1 MPSLAKFLTV
11 GLFVALLAPA
21 AGAPTPVPGGAN
33 GVSAVSGKLGDTVF
47 NGVLRIKIV
56 ALREATDADH
66 SELAARSSDLTAT
79 PDKKV
84 LVMQSLLRNGA
95 HDEFIDLLQ
104 YTLADKDDVSVE
116 IPSNA
121 SKMRTSISCKAPR
134 AASRARFSSTRT
146 SSREAHRAVR
156 HLRRSLGFSS
166 GSLYH
171 PEPVTDAGGVRDRYS
186 RPSEPPVTGC
196 PEAFDELGR
205 GRA

>member
-1 MPSLAKFLTV
+1 MSSVTKILTF

-21 AGAPTPVPGGAN
+21 GGAPTPVPGGAN

-66 SELAARSSDLTAT
+66 ADLAARSSDLAAT

-121 SKMRTSISCKAPR
+121 LKNANIHILQG
-134 AASRARFSSTRT
+134 AAGRQSGAVLVDKDFVPVKLIVQCLTCGAHSGFRSVRFTIP
-146 SSREAHRAVR
+146 AQ
-156 HLRRSLGFSS
+156 
-166 GSLYH
+166 
-171 PEPVTDAGGVRDRYS
+171 
-186 RPSEPPVTGC
+186 
-196 PEAFDELGR
+196 
-205 GRA
+205 